1 MRPLYGLRV
10 LKVGQMDVPG
20 PQVFW
25 MSDWDRWLTLHFNVL
40 LVQGHGVTMLVNSG
54 PPADLTPL
62 NDHVRSVLGPRATF
76 QRTKDERI
84 EAHLERLGL
93 TADDITHVVVT
104 PLTLYSTS
112 GLPLFARAEI
122 CLSKKGWIAFHTTH
136 DHPHDV
142 RWATLSK
149 ETLSYLVL
157 DAWDRVRL
165 LEDEDEVAEG
175 IRTWWAGT
183 HHRAS
188 LAIEIDTTAGVAVA
202 SDAFFYRENVADAK
216 PLGISESMDQALACY
231 ARVRRVAD
239 HIVPLND
246 QRLTRDYAD
255 GVVAEEVQG

>member
-1 MRPLYGLRV
+1 MSPLYGLQV

-25 MSDWDRWLTLHFNVL
+25 MSEWDRWLTLHFNVL
-40 LVQGHGVTMLVNSG
+40 LVRGNGVTMLVNTG
-54 PPADLTPL
+54 PPDDLGPL
-62 NDHVRSVLGPRATF
+62 NEHVRTVLGQRATF
-76 QRTKDERI
+76 ERTDEERI
-84 EAHLERLGL
+84 EAHLTRLGL
-93 TADDITHVVVT
+93 TPDDITHVVVT

-112 GLPLFARAEI
+112 GLPLFSRAEI

-136 DHPHDV
+136 DHPHDA

-149 ETLSYLVL
+149 STLSYLVL

-165 LEDEDEVAEG
+165 LEDEEEIAPG

-188 LAIEIDTTAGVAVA
+188 LAVEIDTTAGVAVA
-202 SDAFFYRENVADAK
+202 SDAFFYRENVAEGR
-216 PLGISESMDQALACY
+216 PLGISESMEEALRCY

-246 QRLTRDYAD
+246 PRLAREYAH
-255 GVVAEEVQG
+255 GIVAEGGSV